1 VIDLRLWRIA
11 LLPVAAAL
19 LIAMFS
25 LEETPRALEPAIPPD
40 AFDGEAAASLARDL
54 AATHEGPAPGS
65 EQDAA
70 LAEAV
75 LQRFQALGA
84 GQLSEQRWT
93 QSVDGDDVELR
104 NVIMVLPGQTERQI
118 ALLAPRDAA
127 EGPGAASGIAST
139 AAMLEIATALAGSTH
154 DKTLVFVSTDGSTA
168 GAAGARRFAS
178 DYSDTDL
185 LDAAVVLSQPASP
198 NPSPPLVVPWSS
210 GPESTAIQ
218 LVESARSSVEE
229 EVARPAGDDGPL
241 RELFRLALPSAL
253 GEQGPLI
260 ESGIDSVRL
269 SSHGEL
275 PLPASAD
282 VVEEVNTETIARFG
296 RAALGLSIALD
307 PAPSPTEHGPGAYIG
322 LAGSLMPGWTLSL
335 LALSLLL
342 PVLAVAGVG
351 IARAATTPLA
361 AARAVG
367 WAGLR
372 AIPFIVAAAVLY
384 ALTVVGVLPGPDFPF
399 DPAREDLGLGGAIA
413 VAVAMLV
420 FGGIAFLTR
429 PLLAPPTD
437 LARLA
442 PAASLGLAAVAAL
455 ALWAVNPYL
464 GLLVGIG
471 LQALVPAAAGVGGRR
486 LAAAGFVLLACLP
499 VLLALADLAG
509 RFDSGPGVIWD
520 LVFMF
525 SGEQLSDKLVPL
537 TCVLAGAALAV
548 IASQGEALP
557 PGTAQPSL
565 SALVE
570 RGRELE
576 ERRTQGRARVSRRG
590 RKAREREQE
599 RRRRREK
606 AHEELGEPPPD
617 DPGSPPQQAPADS
630 GGQADGEADDPGGGE
645 AQVEP
650 ARDPRIWSKPEASI
664 FRPWESI
671 TVAPEPSIT

>member
-25 LEETPRALEPAIPPD
+25 LEETPRALEPALPPD

-54 AATHEGPAPGS
+54 AATHAGPTPGS
-65 EQDAA
+65 EQDAT

-75 LQRFQALGA
+75 LQRFEDLGV
-84 GQLSEQRWT
+84 GELSEQRWT
-93 QSVDGDDVELR
+93 QSVDGEDVELR

-127 EGPGAASGIAST
+127 AGPGAASGIAST
-139 AAMLEIATALAGSTH
+139 ATMLEIASALAGSTH

-178 DYSDTDL
+178 DYSDTHL
-185 LDAAVVLSQPASP
+185 LDAAIVLSQPGSP
-198 NPSPPLVVPWSS
+198 DPSPPLVVPWSS
-210 GPESTAIQ
+210 GPESTGIQ

-229 EVARPAGDDGPL
+229 EVARPAGDEGPL

-260 ESGIDSVRL
+260 ESGIDAVRL

-275 PLPASAD
+275 PLPAGAD
-282 VVEEVNTETIARFG
+282 RVEEVNTESVARFG
-296 RAALGLSIALD
+296 RAALGLIIALD
-307 PAPSPTEHGPGAYIG
+307 PAPSPTEHGPGAYVG
-322 LAGSLMPGWTLSL
+322 LAGSLLPGWTISL

-342 PVLAVAGVG
+342 PVLGVAGIG
-351 IARAATTPLA
+351 IARAASTPLA

-367 WAGLR
+367 WAALR
-372 AIPFIVAAAVLY
+372 AIPFVVAAAVLY

-399 DPAREDLGLGGAIA
+399 DPAREELDLGGAIA
-413 VAVAMLV
+413 IGVALLV
-420 FGGIAFLTR
+420 FGGVAFLTR

-442 PAASLGLAAVAAL
+442 PAASLGLAAAAAL

-464 GLLVGIG
+464 GLLVAVG

-509 RFDSGPGVIWD
+509 RFDSGPGVVWD

-525 SGEQLSDKLVPL
+525 SGEQLSDKLIPL
-537 TCVLAGAALAV
+537 TCVLAGAAVAV

-576 ERRTQGRARVSRRG
+576 ERRTEGRARVSRRG
-590 RKAREREQE
+590 RKARARDEE
-599 RRRRREK
+599 RRRRRER
-606 AHEELGEPPPD
+606 AHEELAEPPAADEEAEPPPEN
-617 DPGSPPQQAPADS
+617 
-630 GGQADGEADDPGGGE
+630 DGEDG
-645 AQVEP
+645 AQAEP
-650 ARDPRIWSKPEASI
+650 ARDPRIWSKPDASI